1 MKKQKIEMKE
11 EPKVEEKLEPK
22 LKKEKN
28 LIKWKI
34 NTFINISDNTD

>member
-28 LIKWKI
+28 LIK
-34 NTFINISDNTD
+34 